1 MAEQI
6 KQIAQEVSPVEG
18 DAGIN
23 PVLERVL
30 AEVKKASLGG
40 GAQASS
46 HSSYVSG
53 VFEEQERD

>member
-1 MAEQI
+1 MAEPM
-6 KQIAQEVSPVEG
+6 KQIAQEVQENV
-18 DAGIN
+18 AIN
-23 PVLERVL
+23 PVLERVM
-30 AEVKKASLGG
+30 AEVKKASLSG

>member
-1 MAEQI
+1 MAEPM
-6 KQIAQEVSPVEG
+6 KQIAQEVQEN
-18 DAGIN
+18 AAIN

-30 AEVKKASLGG
+30 AEVKKATLSGN
-40 GAQASS
+40 AKASS

>member
-1 MAEQI
+1 MAEPM
-6 KQIAQEVSPVEG
+6 KQVVQEVAPAEG
-18 DAGIN
+18 DAVN

-30 AEVKKASLGG
+30 AEVKKAAQGG
-40 GAQASS
+40 GTQASS